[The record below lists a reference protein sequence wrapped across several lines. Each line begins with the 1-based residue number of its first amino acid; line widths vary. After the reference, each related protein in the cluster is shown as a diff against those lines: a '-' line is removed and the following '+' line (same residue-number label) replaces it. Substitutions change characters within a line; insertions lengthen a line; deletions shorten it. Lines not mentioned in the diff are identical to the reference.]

1 MIFTYSLIIIFC
13 MLVLNAWFAAYEMA
27 LASVSIVKLRGLAQE
42 NKRGAHDA
50 LFMKEKIEAS
60 FAAIQLC
67 ITLVGF
73 IAAAVGGAGTTD
85 ILAPYLLQHFRI
97 SRLLADILS
106 LIFFIIPLSAF
117 TIIFGELVPKSFALK
132 NREWVCLKLS
142 PIMKSLYRVLFPV
155 VSFFEGVVK
164 LITETGSKKIGAL
177 GNYDLLNIHE
187 LKAIASK
194 ARASRVIGIREEKIV
209 HSAAELSRRQVK
221 DIIIPLS
228 EISIIPV
235 DSSLTQALIRA
246 HTDMHSRFPVCLKD
260 GDPQSITGYINFKD
274 IIYTLHANPADP
286 GLKAIVRPMASFAGS
301 AKISVVMEE
310 MIQGAL
316 HMALVTDGA
325 RKILG
330 MVTLEDILEELVG
343 EMLDEYDRLPTYIHP
358 YGSGWIIAGGVPLDK
373 VASVTGV
380 TIPQSVAPG
389 QAPVHTFAQWCRYIR
404 KGDLRGA
411 ETFEEGRFI
420 VTIRKFR
427 RKEVLEAFVALSDK
441 TNVA

>member
-1 MIFTYSLIIIFC
+1 MVFTYSLIIIFC

-246 HTDMHSRFPVCLKD
+246 HT
-260 GDPQSITGYINFKD
+260 
-274 IIYTLHANPADP
+274 
-286 GLKAIVRPMASFAGS
+286 
-301 AKISVVMEE
+301 
-310 MIQGAL
+310 
-316 HMALVTDGA
+316 
-325 RKILG
+325 
-330 MVTLEDILEELVG
+330 
-343 EMLDEYDRLPTYIHP
+343 
-358 YGSGWIIAGGVPLDK
+358 
-373 VASVTGV
+373 
-380 TIPQSVAPG
+380 
-389 QAPVHTFAQWCRYIR
+389 
-404 KGDLRGA
+404 
-411 ETFEEGRFI
+411 
-420 VTIRKFR
+420 
-427 RKEVLEAFVALSDK
+427 
-441 TNVA
+441 